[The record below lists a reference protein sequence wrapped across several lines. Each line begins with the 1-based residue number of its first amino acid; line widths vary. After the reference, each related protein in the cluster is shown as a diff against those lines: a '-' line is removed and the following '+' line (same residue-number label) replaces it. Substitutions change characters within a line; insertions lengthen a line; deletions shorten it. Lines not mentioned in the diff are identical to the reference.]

1 LINGLA
7 AQKIHLYTTESFVVD
22 SALVKESVGYSKEG
36 AEAMERSQLRAV
48 LAAALEKCVDE
59 SVGELSDEQ
68 NLREGLKLDSIDLLS
83 TSIEVQ
89 NQLNISLNSADF
101 DDLETV
107 GDLLDLLASKTMQ
120 ERRRAA

>member
-1 LINGLA
+1 
-7 AQKIHLYTTESFVVD
+7 
-22 SALVKESVGYSKEG
+22 GYSKEG

-59 SVGELSDEQ
+59 SVRELSDEQ
-68 NLREGLKLDSIDLLS
+68 NLRDGLKLDSIDLLS

-107 GDLLDLLASKTMQ
+107 GDLLDLLASKTVQ